1 MAAPLRST
9 IPLQVNDGVYAPQED
24 SWLLSGVLEASGLA
38 EGRRVL
44 DICTGSGVLALE
56 AARLGAREVLAFD
69 LCPAAVE
76 CASGNAAASG
86 LPVEVRLGTLQDA
99 VRHGPFDLVVANP
112 PYVPSTVR
120 RVGREPRPRPT
131 VGRDGDERPAG
142 VPLTIPRPGRRRSG
156 HRSALARRSRRGGP
170 TATPP
175 ARSAHPPQAM
185 ADRCPDPPGRPRA
198 RTGRPARTRPP
209 APPGSVRSTS
219 RGQRREPAPPTR
231 GTAPPPARSCRRCCT
246 SRTAGGRPPNRR
258 RTGGCPRR

>member
-86 LPVEVRLGTLQDA
+86 LPVEARLGTLQDA

-112 PYVPSTVR
+112 PYVPSTL
-120 RVGREPRPRPT
+120 P
-131 VGRDGDERPAG
+131 PAG
-142 VPLTIPRPGRRRSG
+142 TGPDRAWDAGADGRVVLDELC
-156 HRSALARRSRRGGP
+156 ALAPRLIAPGG
-170 TATPP
+170 ALLLVQSEY
-175 ARSAHPPQAM
+175 SAP
-185 ADRCPDPPGRPRA
+185 
-198 RTGRPARTRPP
+198 
-209 APPGSVRSTS
+209 
-219 RGQRREPAPPTR
+219 
-231 GTAPPPARSCRRCCT
+231 
-246 SRTAGGRPPNRR
+246 R
-258 RTGGCPRR
+258 RTVQMLTDSGFIAHTAARQMIDFGPVMTARADELEASGLLEPERRTEELVVIRAHLA

>member
-9 IPLQVNDGVYAPQED
+9 IPLQVTDGVYAPQED

-112 PYVPSTVR
+112 PYVPSTL
-120 RVGREPRPRPT
+120 P
-131 VGRDGDERPAG
+131 PAG
-142 VPLTIPRPGRRRSG
+142 TGPDRAWDAGADGRVVLDELCALAPRLIAPGGALLLVQSEFSAPRRTVQMLTDSGFIAHTAARQMIDFGPVMTARAGELEASGLLEPGRRTEELVVIRA
-156 HRSALARRSRRGGP
+156 HRA
-170 TATPP
+170 
-175 ARSAHPPQAM
+175 
-185 ADRCPDPPGRPRA
+185 
-198 RTGRPARTRPP
+198 
-209 APPGSVRSTS
+209 
-219 RGQRREPAPPTR
+219 
-231 GTAPPPARSCRRCCT
+231 
-246 SRTAGGRPPNRR
+246 
-258 RTGGCPRR
+258 

>member
-9 IPLQVNDGVYAPQED
+9 IPLQVTDGVYAPQED

-99 VRHGPFDLVVANP
+99 AQHGPFDLVVTNP
-112 PYVPSTVR
+112 PYVPSTL
-120 RVGREPRPRPT
+120 P
-131 VGRDGDERPAG
+131 PAG
-142 VPLTIPRPGRRRSG
+142 TGPDRAWDAGADGRVVLDELCALAPGLIPPGGALLLVQSEFSAPQQTVQMLTDSGFIAHTAARQMIDFGPVMTARAGELEASGLLEPGRRTEELVVIRA
-156 HRSALARRSRRGGP
+156 HR
-170 TATPP
+170 
-175 ARSAHPPQAM
+175 
-185 ADRCPDPPGRPRA
+185 
-198 RTGRPARTRPP
+198 
-209 APPGSVRSTS
+209 V
-219 RGQRREPAPPTR
+219 
-231 GTAPPPARSCRRCCT
+231 
-246 SRTAGGRPPNRR
+246 
-258 RTGGCPRR
+258 

>member
-9 IPLQVNDGVYAPQED
+9 IPLQVTDGVYAPQED

-99 VRHGPFDLVVANP
+99 VQHGPFDLVVTNP
-112 PYVPSTVR
+112 PYVPSTL
-120 RVGREPRPRPT
+120 P
-131 VGRDGDERPAG
+131 PAG
-142 VPLTIPRPGRRRSG
+142 TGPDRAWDAGADGRVVLDELCALAPGLIAPGGALLLVQSEFSAPRQTVQVLTDSGFIAHTAARQMIDFGPVMTARAGELEASGLLEPGRRTEELVVIRA
-156 HRSALARRSRRGGP
+156 HR
-170 TATPP
+170 
-175 ARSAHPPQAM
+175 
-185 ADRCPDPPGRPRA
+185 
-198 RTGRPARTRPP
+198 
-209 APPGSVRSTS
+209 V
-219 RGQRREPAPPTR
+219 
-231 GTAPPPARSCRRCCT
+231 
-246 SRTAGGRPPNRR
+246 
-258 RTGGCPRR
+258 

>member
-76 CASGNAAASG
+76 CASSNAAASG

-99 VRHGPFDLVVANP
+99 VRHGPFDLVVTNP
-112 PYVPSTVR
+112 PYVPSTL
-120 RVGREPRPRPT
+120 P
-131 VGRDGDERPAG
+131 PAG
-142 VPLTIPRPGRRRSG
+142 TGPDRAWDAGADGRVVLDELCALAPRLIAPGGALLLVQSEFSAPRRTVQMLTDSGFITHTAARQMIDFGPVMTARADELEASGLLEPGRRTEELVVIRA
-156 HRSALARRSRRGGP
+156 HR
-170 TATPP
+170 
-175 ARSAHPPQAM
+175 
-185 ADRCPDPPGRPRA
+185 
-198 RTGRPARTRPP
+198 
-209 APPGSVRSTS
+209 V
-219 RGQRREPAPPTR
+219 
-231 GTAPPPARSCRRCCT
+231 
-246 SRTAGGRPPNRR
+246 
-258 RTGGCPRR
+258 

>member
-24 SWLLSGVLEASGLA
+24 SWLLSGVLAASGLA

-56 AARLGAREVLAFD
+56 AARLGAPEVLAFD

-112 PYVPSTVR
+112 PYVPSTL
-120 RVGREPRPRPT
+120 P
-131 VGRDGDERPAG
+131 PAG
-142 VPLTIPRPGRRRSG
+142 TGPDRAWDAGADGRVVLDELCALAPRLIAPGGALLLVQSEFSAPRRTVQMLTDSEFIAHTAARQMIDFGPVMTARADELEASGLLEPGRRTEELVVIRA
-156 HRSALARRSRRGGP
+156 HRA
-170 TATPP
+170 
-175 ARSAHPPQAM
+175 
-185 ADRCPDPPGRPRA
+185 
-198 RTGRPARTRPP
+198 
-209 APPGSVRSTS
+209 
-219 RGQRREPAPPTR
+219 
-231 GTAPPPARSCRRCCT
+231 
-246 SRTAGGRPPNRR
+246 
-258 RTGGCPRR
+258 

>member
-9 IPLQVNDGVYAPQED
+9 IPLQVTDGVYAPQED

-99 VRHGPFDLVVANP
+99 AQHGPFDLVVTNP
-112 PYVPSTVR
+112 PYVPSTL
-120 RVGREPRPRPT
+120 P
-131 VGRDGDERPAG
+131 PAG
-142 VPLTIPRPGRRRSG
+142 TGPDRAWDAGADGRVVLDELCALAPGLIAPGGALLLVQSEFSAPQQTVQMLTDSGFIAHTAARQMIDFGPVMTARAGELEASGLLEPGRRTEELVVIRA
-156 HRSALARRSRRGGP
+156 HR
-170 TATPP
+170 
-175 ARSAHPPQAM
+175 
-185 ADRCPDPPGRPRA
+185 
-198 RTGRPARTRPP
+198 
-209 APPGSVRSTS
+209 V
-219 RGQRREPAPPTR
+219 
-231 GTAPPPARSCRRCCT
+231 
-246 SRTAGGRPPNRR
+246 
-258 RTGGCPRR
+258 

>member
-9 IPLQVNDGVYAPQED
+9 IPLQVTDGVYAPQED

-99 VRHGPFDLVVANP
+99 AQHGPFDLVVTNP
-112 PYVPSTVR
+112 PYVPSTL
-120 RVGREPRPRPT
+120 P
-131 VGRDGDERPAG
+131 PAG
-142 VPLTIPRPGRRRSG
+142 TGPDRAWDAGADGRVVLDELCALAPRLIAPGGALLLVQSEFSAPRQTVQVLTDSGFIAHTAARQMIDFGPVMTARAGELEASGLLEPGRRTEELVVIRA
-156 HRSALARRSRRGGP
+156 HR
-170 TATPP
+170 
-175 ARSAHPPQAM
+175 
-185 ADRCPDPPGRPRA
+185 
-198 RTGRPARTRPP
+198 
-209 APPGSVRSTS
+209 V
-219 RGQRREPAPPTR
+219 
-231 GTAPPPARSCRRCCT
+231 
-246 SRTAGGRPPNRR
+246 
-258 RTGGCPRR
+258 

>member
-76 CASGNAAASG
+76 CASSNAAASG

-99 VRHGPFDLVVANP
+99 VRHGPFDLVVTNP
-112 PYVPSTVR
+112 PYVPSTL
-120 RVGREPRPRPT
+120 P
-131 VGRDGDERPAG
+131 PAG
-142 VPLTIPRPGRRRSG
+142 TGPDRAWDAGADGRVVLDELCALAPRLIAPGGALLLVQSEFSAPRRTVQMLTDSGFIAHTAARQMIDFGPVMTARADELEASGLLEPGRRTEELVVIRA
-156 HRSALARRSRRGGP
+156 HR
-170 TATPP
+170 
-175 ARSAHPPQAM
+175 
-185 ADRCPDPPGRPRA
+185 
-198 RTGRPARTRPP
+198 
-209 APPGSVRSTS
+209 V
-219 RGQRREPAPPTR
+219 
-231 GTAPPPARSCRRCCT
+231 
-246 SRTAGGRPPNRR
+246 
-258 RTGGCPRR
+258 

>member
-9 IPLQVNDGVYAPQED
+9 IPLQVTDGVYAPQED

-99 VRHGPFDLVVANP
+99 AQHGPFDLVVTNP
-112 PYVPSTVR
+112 PYVPSTL
-120 RVGREPRPRPT
+120 P
-131 VGRDGDERPAG
+131 PAG
-142 VPLTIPRPGRRRSG
+142 TGPDRAWDAGADGRVVLDELCALAPGLIAPGGALLLVQSEFSAPRQTVQMLTDSGFIAHTAARQMIDFGPVMTARAGELEASGLLEPGRRTEELVVIRA
-156 HRSALARRSRRGGP
+156 HR
-170 TATPP
+170 
-175 ARSAHPPQAM
+175 
-185 ADRCPDPPGRPRA
+185 
-198 RTGRPARTRPP
+198 
-209 APPGSVRSTS
+209 V
-219 RGQRREPAPPTR
+219 
-231 GTAPPPARSCRRCCT
+231 
-246 SRTAGGRPPNRR
+246 
-258 RTGGCPRR
+258 